1 MMSLLRQIVWAHT
14 MLRKSVPSNLPGLRM
29 PSTATRLASARQRS
43 GAAGHAHA
51 LTDQS
56 LSFLVRQ
63 AHRAFVARLA
73 DRLVPRG
80 VSVAEWAVLRRLWQ
94 QEGFTQVALAD
105 RMGVRKASLTSV
117 LASLERK
124 GFLRRTRRGEDL
136 RKYHLFLTR
145 RGRDLKEELL
155 PIGVAINRKAVAG
168 IDPEDAVLAVHLLE
182 QVIANLEG
190 P

>member
-1 MMSLLRQIVWAHT
+1 
-14 MLRKSVPSNLPGLRM
+14 M
-29 PSTATRLASARQRS
+29 PSTAARSASARQRL
-43 GAAGHAHA
+43 GPVQPPQA
-51 LTDQS
+51 LTDRS

-73 DRLVPRG
+73 DRLVPHG

-105 RMGVRKASLTSV
+105 RMRVRKASLTSV

-136 RKYHLFLTR
+136 RKYHLFLTK
-145 RGRDLKEELL
+145 RGRDLREELL
-155 PIGVAINRKAVAG
+155 PIGVAINRKAVSG
-168 IDPEDAVLAVHLLE
+168 IDPNDAGLVVHLLE
-182 QVIANLEG
+182 KVVANLER